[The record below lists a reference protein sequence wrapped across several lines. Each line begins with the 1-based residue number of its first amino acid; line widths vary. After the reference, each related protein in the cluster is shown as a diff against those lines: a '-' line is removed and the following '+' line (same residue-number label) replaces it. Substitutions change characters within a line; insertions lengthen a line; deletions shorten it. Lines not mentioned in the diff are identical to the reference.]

1 MELIVL
7 VLIPSLFIM
16 FFPEPTVASILCIV
30 AGTRLCHMFSVQ
42 CRARPIKKVDLWS
55 LSGTVIVLAV
65 IFSVEDEKLRAALIY
80 FALMLSARF
89 IVSLIVHREYGYAST
104 FETMRK
110 LNVQL
115 QRSLELLRTQYEY
128 GMSVRN
134 RKPEELLRHLQK
146 MRRQL
151 LDLEQHYN
159 EQMKV
164 LSARLEKL
172 EAEHKIRLQELEAQ
186 REDIQQI
193 WFDLQERFDRV
204 QAHLT
209 QSDGTRFF
217 DPQAEAMSDH
227 LIRCKFEDAFR
238 ITERELDIFSPYMS
252 FKLVRLYKPRLKELL
267 SDTNVTIKIRYSLS
281 EPSDARNKITQKVA
295 KMLRK
300 EFKRYPNFKIYRDE
314 VRAKLFIC
322 DEKFYVLSNF
332 NVLAY
337 GGECEECSD
346 GEYSINAEA
355 LNQYRDRYF
364 RFEGD
369 NQ

>member
-7 VLIPSLFIM
+7 VVIPSLFIM
-16 FFPEPTVASILCIV
+16 FFPEPTVALILCIV
-30 AGTRLCHMFSVQ
+30 AGTRLCCSFSAQ
-42 CRARPIKKVDLWS
+42 CRARPIKKVELWS
-55 LSGTVIVLAV
+55 LSGAV
-65 IFSVEDEKLRAALIY
+65 MGFALVFNVDDERLRAALTY
-80 FALMLSARF
+80 FALALSARF

-115 QRSLELLRTQYEY
+115 QQSLEQLQSQYEFDI
-128 GMSVRN
+128 SDRN
-134 RKPEELLRHLQK
+134 GKPEKLLRHLQK
-146 MRRQL
+146 RRRQL
-151 LDLEQHYN
+151 LDLEQHHN

-204 QAHLT
+204 QAYLT

-217 DPQAEAMSDH
+217 DPQAQAMSDREIH
-227 LIRCKFEDAFR
+227 FKFEEAFQV
-238 ITERELDIFSPYMS
+238 TERELDIFSPYMS

-267 SDTNVTIKIRYSLS
+267 ANPKVTIKIRYSLG

-314 VRAKLFIC
+314 VRAKLFVC

-337 GGECEECSD
+337 GGEHSECND
-346 GEYSINAEA
+346 GEYSSNAEA
-355 LNQYRDRYF
+355 LSQYRDRYF

-369 NQ
+369 NS